1 MLKTIELGNVTR
13 SAEFFGYTQSAVSQI
28 LSSIERDLGLKLLKR
43 HRAGI
48 ELTAEGMSLLPF
60 MTTICSDIT
69 ALKEAAS
76 NLKLG
81 ISGLIKIGSFQ
92 SVACYMLPPLIRGF
106 QSIYPK
112 VHFDIKEGI
121 LSDIEKLL
129 GNGEIDIGFVSIQ
142 NLSKFDAIKL
152 KDDRLNVVLPKSH
165 SYAEAEIFPLKQLA
179 DEPFIYLDS
188 GGSSDC
194 QVLFKGAGLKPNI
207 CYRTMSEQTAMSM
220 VENGFGVT
228 VLPEMV
234 TDRTVF
240 DVVVKRTEPE
250 YCRTIGAILKDRKYT
265 IGAVIRFLDYVISS
279 VKTA

>member
-1 MLKTIELGNVTR
+1 MQNIRYEILLKTIELGNVTR

-152 KDDRLNVVLPKSH
+152 KDDRLNVVLQNLTATLRLKFSH
-165 SYAEAEIFPLKQLA
+165 SSSWRTSRL
-179 DEPFIYLDS
+179 FIL
-188 GGSSDC
+188 
-194 QVLFKGAGLKPNI
+194 
-207 CYRTMSEQTAMSM
+207 TA
-220 VENGFGVT
+220 
-228 VLPEMV
+228 
-234 TDRTVF
+234 
-240 DVVVKRTEPE
+240 
-250 YCRTIGAILKDRKYT
+250 A
-265 IGAVIRFLDYVISS
+265 AAA
-279 VKTA
+279 TARCCSKAPA